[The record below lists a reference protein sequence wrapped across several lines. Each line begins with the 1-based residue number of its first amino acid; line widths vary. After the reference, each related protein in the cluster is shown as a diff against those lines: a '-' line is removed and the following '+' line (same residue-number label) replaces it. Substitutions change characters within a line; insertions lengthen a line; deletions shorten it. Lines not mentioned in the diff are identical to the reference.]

1 MEVIGFIGLGIM
13 GKPMALNL
21 MKAGHR
27 LVVTSRSRKPVDEVV
42 AAGATAAAS
51 PAEVART
58 ASIIITMVPDTPDVE
73 LVLTGPNGILSE
85 LKPGTVVIDMS
96 TISPVVTKKLS
107 GMVAAK
113 GGSMLDAPVSG
124 GEIGAKNATLTIMV
138 GGDEKTFERARPIL
152 ACMGKPESVTYIG
165 DSGAGQVA
173 KLCNQICIGGA
184 LAGVAEGFALAK
196 SLGIDRSRVRQ
207 ALLGG
212 FAVEQGARSPRT
224 AHADRRLQAGVFH
237 ASLPE
242 GFAARQRNRDGE
254 QRRDARDVNRHPVR
268 ERARIVGRRRT
279 RLRRGSRSVVRVVG
293 GKAGQNNVERRML
306 NVEGKEFC
314 VLRSTLCVRQCW
326 QQPRLPL
333 QDVRLTGTPSGPK
346 PVWVSAHQYQRAVVV
361 VVEMLLVGIRHGR
374 DVHTLVAQAEAMHA
388 GRQFR

>member
-1 MEVIGFIGLGIM
+1 MATEVIGFIGLGIM

-21 MKAGHR
+21 MKAGHH
-27 LVVTSRSRKPVDEVV
+27 LVVNSRSRKPVDEVV
-42 AAGATAAAS
+42 AAGATAASS

-96 TISPVVTKKLS
+96 TISPVVTKRLS

-212 FAVEQGARSPRT
+212 FASSKVLEVHGQRMLTGDYKP
-224 AHADRRLQAGVFH
+224 
-237 ASLPE
+237 
-242 GFAARQRNRDGE
+242 GFF
-254 QRRDARDVNRHPVR
+254 
-268 ERARIVGRRRT
+268 T
-279 RLRRGSRSVVRVVG
+279 RLYQKDLRLVNETAMANNVAMPGLRGGSRGLVRVV
-293 GKAGQNNVERRML
+293 
-306 NVEGKEFC
+306 
-314 VLRSTLCVRQCW
+314 
-326 QQPRLPL
+326 
-333 QDVRLTGTPSGPK
+333 
-346 PVWVSAHQYQRAVVV
+346 
-361 VVEMLLVGIRHGR
+361 
-374 DVHTLVAQAEAMHA
+374 
-388 GRQFR
+388 

>member
-51 PAEVART
+51 PAEVARA

-73 LVLTGPNGILSE
+73 LVLTGPNGVLSE

-96 TISPVVTKKLS
+96 TISPVVTKRLS

-113 GGSMLDAPVSG
+113 GGAMLDAPVSG

-165 DSGAGQVA
+165 ESGAGQVA

-184 LAGVAEGFALAK
+184 LAGVAEAYALAT
-196 SLGIDRSRVRQ
+196 SNGLDRARVRQ

-212 FAVEQGARSPRT
+212 FAGSKVLEVHGQRMLTGDYKP
-224 AHADRRLQAGVFH
+224 
-237 ASLPE
+237 
-242 GFAARQRNRDGE
+242 GFF
-254 QRRDARDVNRHPVR
+254 
-268 ERARIVGRRRT
+268 T
-279 RLRRGSRSVVRVVG
+279 RLYQKDLRLTSEAGLANAVAMPVTSIVTQFVNALVAAG
-293 GKAGQNNVERRML
+293 GGELDCAAAGEVWFAL
-306 NVEGKEFC
+306 SEGK
-314 VLRSTLCVRQCW
+314 
-326 QQPRLPL
+326 
-333 QDVRLTGTPSGPK
+333 
-346 PVWVSAHQYQRAVVV
+346 PVK
-361 VVEMLLVGIRHGR
+361 
-374 DVHTLVAQAEAMHA
+374 TK
-388 GRQFR
+388 

>member
-73 LVLTGPNGILSE
+73 LVLTGPNGVLSE

-212 FAVEQGARSPRT
+212 FASSKVLEVHGQRMLTGDYKP
-224 AHADRRLQAGVFH
+224 
-237 ASLPE
+237 
-242 GFAARQRNRDGE
+242 GFF
-254 QRRDARDVNRHPVR
+254 
-268 ERARIVGRRRT
+268 T
-279 RLRRGSRSVVRVVG
+279 RLYQKDLRLVNET
-293 GKAGQNNVERRML
+293 AMANNVAMPATSIVTQFVNALVSSGGGEL
-306 NVEGKEFC
+306 DCAAAAEVWFALSEGK
-314 VLRSTLCVRQCW
+314 
-326 QQPRLPL
+326 
-333 QDVRLTGTPSGPK
+333 
-346 PVWVSAHQYQRAVVV
+346 PVK
-361 VVEMLLVGIRHGR
+361 
-374 DVHTLVAQAEAMHA
+374 TTTT
-388 GRQFR
+388 

>member
-73 LVLTGPNGILSE
+73 LVLTGPNGVLSE
-85 LKPGTVVIDMS
+85 LKPGTVVLDMS

-107 GMVAAK
+107 GLVAAK

-212 FAVEQGARSPRT
+212 FASSKVLEVHGQRMLTGDYKP
-224 AHADRRLQAGVFH
+224 
-237 ASLPE
+237 
-242 GFAARQRNRDGE
+242 GFF
-254 QRRDARDVNRHPVR
+254 
-268 ERARIVGRRRT
+268 T
-279 RLRRGSRSVVRVVG
+279 RLYQKDLRLVNET
-293 GKAGQNNVERRML
+293 AMANNVAMPATSIVTQFVNALVSSGGGEL
-306 NVEGKEFC
+306 DCAAAAEVWFALSEGK
-314 VLRSTLCVRQCW
+314 
-326 QQPRLPL
+326 
-333 QDVRLTGTPSGPK
+333 
-346 PVWVSAHQYQRAVVV
+346 PVK
-361 VVEMLLVGIRHGR
+361 
-374 DVHTLVAQAEAMHA
+374 TTTT
-388 GRQFR
+388 

>member
-1 MEVIGFIGLGIM
+1 MATEVIGFIGLGIM

-58 ASIIITMVPDTPDVE
+58 ASLIITMVPDTPDVE
-73 LVLTGPNGILSE
+73 LVLSGPNGILSE

-165 DSGAGQVA
+165 ESGAGQVA

-212 FAVEQGARSPRT
+212 FA
-224 AHADRRLQAGVFH
+224 
-237 ASLPE
+237 ASKVLEVHGQRMLTGDYKP
-242 GFAARQRNRDGE
+242 GFF
-254 QRRDARDVNRHPVR
+254 
-268 ERARIVGRRRT
+268 T
-279 RLRRGSRSVVRVVG
+279 RLYQKDLRLVNET
-293 GKAGQNNVERRML
+293 AMANNVAMPATSIVTQFVNALVSSGGGEL
-306 NVEGKEFC
+306 DCAAAAEVWFALSEGK
-314 VLRSTLCVRQCW
+314 
-326 QQPRLPL
+326 
-333 QDVRLTGTPSGPK
+333 
-346 PVWVSAHQYQRAVVV
+346 PVK
-361 VVEMLLVGIRHGR
+361 
-374 DVHTLVAQAEAMHA
+374 TK
-388 GRQFR
+388 

>member
-1 MEVIGFIGLGIM
+1 MATEVIGFIGLGIM

-27 LVVTSRSRKPVDEVV
+27 LVVTSRSKKPVDEVV

-113 GGSMLDAPVSG
+113 GASMLDAPVSG

-212 FAVEQGARSPRT
+212 FASSKVLEVHGQRMLTGDYKP
-224 AHADRRLQAGVFH
+224 
-237 ASLPE
+237 
-242 GFAARQRNRDGE
+242 GFF
-254 QRRDARDVNRHPVR
+254 
-268 ERARIVGRRRT
+268 T
-279 RLRRGSRSVVRVVG
+279 RLYQKDLRLVNET
-293 GKAGQNNVERRML
+293 AMANNVAMPATSIVTQFVNALVSSGGGEL
-306 NVEGKEFC
+306 DCAAAAEVWFALSEGK
-314 VLRSTLCVRQCW
+314 
-326 QQPRLPL
+326 
-333 QDVRLTGTPSGPK
+333 
-346 PVWVSAHQYQRAVVV
+346 PVK
-361 VVEMLLVGIRHGR
+361 I
-374 DVHTLVAQAEAMHA
+374 TTT
-388 GRQFR
+388 

>member
-27 LVVTSRSRKPVDEVV
+27 LVVNSRSRKPVDEVV
-42 AAGATAAAS
+42 AAGATAANT
-51 PAEVART
+51 PAEVAKS

-73 LVLTGPNGILSE
+73 LVLAGPNGALSE
-85 LKPGTVVIDMS
+85 LKPGTIVIDMS
-96 TISPVVTKKLS
+96 TISPVVTKKLAA
-107 GMVAAK
+107 MVAAK

-138 GGDEKTFERARPIL
+138 GGDEKIFERARSVL

-165 DSGAGQVA
+165 GSGAGQVA

-212 FAVEQGARSPRT
+212 FAGSKVLEVHGQRMITGDYKP
-224 AHADRRLQAGVFH
+224 
-237 ASLPE
+237 
-242 GFAARQRNRDGE
+242 GFF
-254 QRRDARDVNRHPVR
+254 
-268 ERARIVGRRRT
+268 T
-279 RLRRGSRSVVRVVG
+279 RLYQKDLRLVNET
-293 GKAGQNNVERRML
+293 AMANNVAMPATSIVTQFVNALCSAGGGEL
-306 NVEGKEFC
+306 DCAAAAEVWFALSEGKPIK
-314 VLRSTLCVRQCW
+314 T
-326 QQPRLPL
+326 
-333 QDVRLTGTPSGPK
+333 K
-346 PVWVSAHQYQRAVVV
+346 
-361 VVEMLLVGIRHGR
+361 
-374 DVHTLVAQAEAMHA
+374 
-388 GRQFR
+388 

>member
-1 MEVIGFIGLGIM
+1 M

-27 LVVTSRSRKPVDEVV
+27 LIVASRSRKPVDEVV
-42 AAGATAAAS
+42 AAGATRAAS

-73 LVLTGPNGILSE
+73 LVLTGPNGVLSE

-138 GGDEKTFERARPIL
+138 GGEEKTFERARPIL

-165 DSGAGQVA
+165 ESGAGQVA

-184 LAGVAEGFALAK
+184 LAGGAEGFALAK

-212 FAVEQGARSPRT
+212 FASSKVLEVHGQRMLTGDYKP
-224 AHADRRLQAGVFH
+224 
-237 ASLPE
+237 
-242 GFAARQRNRDGE
+242 GFF
-254 QRRDARDVNRHPVR
+254 
-268 ERARIVGRRRT
+268 T
-279 RLRRGSRSVVRVVG
+279 RLYQKDLRLVNET
-293 GKAGQNNVERRML
+293 AMANNVAMPATSIVTQFVNALVSSGGGEL
-306 NVEGKEFC
+306 DCAAAAEVWFALSEGK
-314 VLRSTLCVRQCW
+314 
-326 QQPRLPL
+326 
-333 QDVRLTGTPSGPK
+333 
-346 PVWVSAHQYQRAVVV
+346 PVKV
-361 VVEMLLVGIRHGR
+361 
-374 DVHTLVAQAEAMHA
+374 T
-388 GRQFR
+388 

>member
-42 AAGATAAAS
+42 AAGATAAGS

-138 GGDEKTFERARPIL
+138 GGDEKTFERARPVL

-212 FAVEQGARSPRT
+212 FASSKVLEVHGQRMLTGDYKP
-224 AHADRRLQAGVFH
+224 
-237 ASLPE
+237 
-242 GFAARQRNRDGE
+242 GFF
-254 QRRDARDVNRHPVR
+254 
-268 ERARIVGRRRT
+268 T
-279 RLRRGSRSVVRVVG
+279 RLYQKDLRLVNET
-293 GKAGQNNVERRML
+293 AMANNVAMPATSIVTQFVNALVSSGGGEL
-306 NVEGKEFC
+306 DCAAAAEVWFALSEGK
-314 VLRSTLCVRQCW
+314 
-326 QQPRLPL
+326 
-333 QDVRLTGTPSGPK
+333 
-346 PVWVSAHQYQRAVVV
+346 PVK
-361 VVEMLLVGIRHGR
+361 
-374 DVHTLVAQAEAMHA
+374 TTTT
-388 GRQFR
+388 

>member
-73 LVLTGPNGILSE
+73 LVLTGPNGVLSE

-96 TISPVVTKKLS
+96 TISPGVTKKLS

-212 FAVEQGARSPRT
+212 FASSKVLEVHGQRMLTGDYKP
-224 AHADRRLQAGVFH
+224 
-237 ASLPE
+237 
-242 GFAARQRNRDGE
+242 GFF
-254 QRRDARDVNRHPVR
+254 
-268 ERARIVGRRRT
+268 T
-279 RLRRGSRSVVRVVG
+279 RLYQKDLRLVNET
-293 GKAGQNNVERRML
+293 AMANNVAMPATSIVTQFVNALVSSGGGEL
-306 NVEGKEFC
+306 DCAAAAEVWFALSEGK
-314 VLRSTLCVRQCW
+314 
-326 QQPRLPL
+326 
-333 QDVRLTGTPSGPK
+333 
-346 PVWVSAHQYQRAVVV
+346 PVK
-361 VVEMLLVGIRHGR
+361 
-374 DVHTLVAQAEAMHA
+374 TTTT
-388 GRQFR
+388 

>member
-1 MEVIGFIGLGIM
+1 MATEVIGFIGLGIM

-73 LVLTGPNGILSE
+73 LVLTGPNGVLSE
-85 LKPGTVVIDMS
+85 LKAGTVVIDMS

-212 FAVEQGARSPRT
+212 FASSKVLEVHGQRMLTGDYKP
-224 AHADRRLQAGVFH
+224 
-237 ASLPE
+237 
-242 GFAARQRNRDGE
+242 GFF
-254 QRRDARDVNRHPVR
+254 
-268 ERARIVGRRRT
+268 T
-279 RLRRGSRSVVRVVG
+279 RLYQKDLRLVNET
-293 GKAGQNNVERRML
+293 AMANNVAMPATSIVTQFVNALVSSGGGEL
-306 NVEGKEFC
+306 DCAAAAEVWFALSEGKP
-314 VLRSTLCVRQCW
+314 VKTTST
-326 QQPRLPL
+326 
-333 QDVRLTGTPSGPK
+333 
-346 PVWVSAHQYQRAVVV
+346 
-361 VVEMLLVGIRHGR
+361 
-374 DVHTLVAQAEAMHA
+374 
-388 GRQFR
+388 